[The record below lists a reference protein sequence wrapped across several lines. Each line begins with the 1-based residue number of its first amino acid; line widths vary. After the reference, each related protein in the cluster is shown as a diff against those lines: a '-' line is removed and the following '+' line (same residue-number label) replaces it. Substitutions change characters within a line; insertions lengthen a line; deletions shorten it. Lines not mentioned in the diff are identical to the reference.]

1 MLTKE
6 ISATLSDKNKAEI
19 KQAITTIQDNLA
31 FLISLT
37 PEERRKRPKM
47 GKKSLAFV
55 RDSVT
60 VTQTNPEVVPSNFD
74 SAEFA
79 RDYQLTADLTE
90 VLILLEQLTE
100 KVDDT
105 LLAVGSESMM
115 SSLLVYDY
123 VKTAARHSPGLKS
136 VAEQLGERFKSMGR
150 RGRRFSTEDAA

>member
-47 GKKSLAFV
+47 GKKKVSPLCA
-55 RDSVT
+55 T
-60 VTQTNPEVVPSNFD
+60 VSPLPKQTLKWCPAIFD

-90 VLILLEQLTE
+90 VLSLLEQLTE

-105 LLAVGSESMM
+105 LLAAGSESN
-115 SSLLVYDY
+115 DEQP
-123 VKTAARHSPGLKS
+123 AGLR
-136 VAEQLGERFKSMGR
+136 LC
-150 RGRRFSTEDAA
+150 